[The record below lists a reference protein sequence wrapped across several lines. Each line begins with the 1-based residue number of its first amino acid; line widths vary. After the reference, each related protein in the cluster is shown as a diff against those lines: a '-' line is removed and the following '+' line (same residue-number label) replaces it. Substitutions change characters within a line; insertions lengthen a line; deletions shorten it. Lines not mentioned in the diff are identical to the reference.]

1 MSIPAI
7 ATATRAEEDRVASV
21 LTLAFGTDPV
31 VRWMYSE
38 PLQVLTSF
46 PSFVRAFGGS
56 ALDHG
61 SAYCVEGYLGAA
73 LWLPPDVHPDE
84 AALAGLFESTVAK
97 TKRKHL
103 FDAFEEMGKYHPA
116 EPHWYMPLIGI
127 DPAQQ
132 GKGLGSALMRR
143 ALSVCDRDNALAY
156 LESSNPRNVPFYEQ
170 HGYELLGTI
179 EQGTCPPL
187 FPMLRRPR

>member
-1 MSIPAI
+1 MMSIPAI

-61 SAYCVEGYLGAA
+61 SAYCVEGTSARHFGSHRTCTPTKLLSLDCSKAP
-73 LWLPPDVHPDE
+73 WQRRS
-84 AALAGLFESTVAK
+84 ESICLTRSRRWGN
-97 TKRKHL
+97 TIQPNR
-103 FDAFEEMGKYHPA
+103 
-116 EPHWYMPLIGI
+116 IGI
-127 DPAQQ
+127 
-132 GKGLGSALMRR
+132 
-143 ALSVCDRDNALAY
+143 C
-156 LESSNPRNVPFYEQ
+156 
-170 HGYELLGTI
+170 H
-179 EQGTCPPL
+179 
-187 FPMLRRPR
+187 